1 MWQKMQKELKQADHN
16 GYTVEKEE
24 DMKMADTDKLK
35 TEYVE
40 TYNRYMTL
48 PEDSKEL
55 KTLAKKL
62 QDMEQTLTR
71 RFLFESGYTTEKKG
85 EYCIFVKEQGS
96 LN

>member
-1 MWQKMQKELKQADHN
+1 MKNNLTADHI

-48 PEDSKEL
+48 PDDSKEL
-55 KTLAKKL
+55 ETLAKKL
-62 QDMEQTLTR
+62 QDMEQALTR

-85 EYCIFVKEQGS
+85 EYCIFVKE
-96 LN
+96 